1 MTEAKHCC
9 PVSHSES
16 TPSGQGLEQ
25 VAPACSHEV
34 PHLFTAGYVE
44 HTNHNVPSRC
54 EVVPHQLVGLEG
66 APQEFHAMPAFAL
79 KLEVLASEWKV
90 LRSEREGNEGTMG
103 TLILAEQ
110 GGGRG

>member
-1 MTEAKHCC
+1 M
-9 PVSHSES
+9 
-16 TPSGQGLEQ
+16 
-25 VAPACSHEV
+25 
-34 PHLFTAGYVE
+34 
-44 HTNHNVPSRC
+44 
-54 EVVPHQLVGLEG
+54 VGLEG